1 MAQLGS
7 IISLILLFV
16 VVNSGKSAIFENVTV
31 LLTTEWNKLF
41 YFGRTPMEKVY
52 IASSDTLA
60 EFVNLQPLEIVWIRN
75 GNIPYLRKNSLS
87 NLPNIVQISVV
98 SSGVKKI
105 DPGTF
110 QNDPKLDI
118 INLENNQIEEIPNGA
133 FTGLHLKALYLNNNQ
148 ISRLG
153 SAAFSNMTMTVLK
166 LDNNKISRWRS
177 EVFMGTPIGTLSL
190 ANNLI
195 EEIPAN
201 AFSYGFQFK
210 RINVP
215 LAAWHVVLSQNR
227 IRKIHPQAFNMV
239 NGFGYLSLAD
249 NYLTDLPKNLFRYVK
264 NINTLDLTNNQISD
278 VRGVFDDINI
288 NQLVLINNT
297 MNCFPDEVF
306 DISRINFV
314 FLDGNP
320 VTCGCVSMWKDIQ
333 LRNNIWVVFN
343 MKELEKNCIEK

>member
-7 IISLILLFV
+7 IISIILTCFL
-16 VVNSGKSAIFENVTV
+16 VNGAKSATFENVTV

-41 YFGRTPMEKVY
+41 YLGRTPMEKVY
-52 IASSDTLA
+52 VASSNTIA

-75 GNIPYLRKNSLS
+75 EHIPYLRENSLS

-105 DPGTF
+105 APGTF
-110 QNDPKLDI
+110 QNDPKLDV
-118 INLENNQIEEIPNGA
+118 INLESNQIEEVPNGV
-133 FTGLHLKALYLNNNQ
+133 FTGLQLKALYLSNNQ
-148 ISRLG
+148 ISRMG

-166 LDNNKISRWRS
+166 MDNNKISRWRS

-227 IRKIHPQAFNMV
+227 IRKIHPQAFSLV

-249 NYLTDLPKNLFRYVK
+249 NYLKDLPKDLFRYVK
-264 NINTLDLTNNQISD
+264 SINTLDLTNNQISD
-278 VRGVFDDINI
+278 VGGVFDDINI
-288 NQLVLINNT
+288 NQLILINNT
-297 MNCFPDEVF
+297 LNCFPDEVF

-320 VTCGCVSMWKDIQ
+320 VTCGCVAMWKDIQ